1 MIKVITYGTYDLFH
15 YGHFRL
21 LKRAKEFGD
30 YLIVGVSSDEFNLI
44 KGKEC
49 VQPYAHRAEILTAI
63 RYVDEVIPENNW
75 EQKVNDIITHNVDIF
90 VMGSDWKGKFDYLEQ
105 YCKVLYLDRTD
116 DISTTTLKNHMKSIQ
131 NIQKDI
137 NQ

>member
-21 LKRAKEFGD
+21 LKRTKEFGD

-44 KGKEC
+44 KGKKC